1 MDTEGA
7 LPGQPF
13 SFTVDATGTGG
24 LGDVI
29 IDLVHDKQSIPF
41 RMENTRH
48 MQYQVSFVPSES
60 GKYRVYIYFNGSDV
74 RGSPFSIR
82 VGTQKGSKRSKE
94 SNFDKTKL
102 SSLERR
108 MNDLNVSMET
118 DRTSPLQQKSYSPS
132 TYKLSSPTQHIREY
146 CPVHQTT
153 SAYKT
158 SNYLENSSSTYHTST
173 SINHTRSPSHSNSP
187 ISRNLH
193 SPSMVK
199 DTKEIYS
206 ITYNHSRSPTVQ
218 SPNFMKESKD
228 IYTSNTTSTSRSP
241 NPSPIHSSRYSPV
254 IKESREIYSSGSLKR
269 SRSPDRNSMAYRSA
283 TQSPVNR
290 SFSPRNNDRD
300 NSYNRKDFTDNG
312 TVDTSSN
319 VRVSSM
325 VGGTSRRDSWD
336 AIEKTKS
343 LLSYGSLES
352 LANLTNNSAMAE
364 NNSNYFNNNYKQDY
378 SSKNI
383 LQTHNSS
390 SNLIQKV
397 STSEYNASQKYNNE
411 NHNIRTQ
418 THGILKNKNNNYYKN
433 VDITDGVHERYFNNV
448 ISNSSTQDR
457 NYEFV
462 TGSALETLPIHRP
475 TTFTIDQSI
484 DTNKVTVN
492 VCGKFSYYI
501 NLCYIINSILYI
513 FIYDLYANLGPN
525 GKIIPVQKS
534 TLRGLTYSI
543 TAQEV
548 GEHIIQI
555 LVNGQHIQGSPFR
568 FIVI

>member
-1 MDTEGA
+1 METEGA

-41 RMENTRH
+41 RMENFRH
-48 MQYQVSFVPSES
+48 MQYRVSFIPSES
-60 GKYRVYIYFNGSDV
+60 GKYRIYIYFNGSDV

-118 DRTSPLQQKSYSPS
+118 DRSSPLLKQKSYSP
-132 TYKLSSPTQHIREY
+132 TAYKLSSPTQHIREY
-146 CPVHQTT
+146 SPVHQTT
-153 SAYKT
+153 STYKT
-158 SNYLENSSSTYHTST
+158 SNYLENSNSTYHTST
-173 SINHTRSPSHSNSP
+173 SINRSPSHSNSP

-206 ITYNHSRSPTVQ
+206 TTYNHSRSPTAQ

-241 NPSPIHSSRYSPV
+241 NPSPIHGSRYSPV

-325 VGGTSRRDSWD
+325 VGGRSRRDSWD

-383 LQTHNSS
+383 LQTYNSS

-397 STSEYNASQKYNNE
+397 STSEYNTSQKYNNE

-433 VDITDGVHERYFNNV
+433 VDITDGVHERYINNV
-448 ISNSSTQDR
+448 ISSSSTQDR

-462 TGSALETLPIHRP
+462 IGSALETLPIHKP

-501 NLCYIINSILYI
+501 ILCYII
-513 FIYDLYANLGPN
+513 G
-525 GKIIPVQKS
+525 
-534 TLRGLTYSI
+534 
-543 TAQEV
+543 
-548 GEHIIQI
+548 
-555 LVNGQHIQGSPFR
+555 
-568 FIVI
+568 